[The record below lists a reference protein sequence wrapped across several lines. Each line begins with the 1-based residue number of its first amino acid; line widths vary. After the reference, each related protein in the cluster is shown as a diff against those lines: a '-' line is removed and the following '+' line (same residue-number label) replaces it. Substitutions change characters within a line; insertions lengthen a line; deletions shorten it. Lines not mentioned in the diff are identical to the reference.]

1 MPYVILPRLLLLS
14 DFTKERFIMSKKYD
28 VLTYRIPIIK
38 PVSTD
43 WKTFGKISGNLI
55 YSAIR
60 LMNEAIRMHYVN
72 IQEKY
77 EYEQEHGRISARD
90 WCIERYNAATFS
102 THINRTLK
110 TREESEDIPGDL
122 VELIARQAVD
132 TFNTNSREVLAN
144 NASLP
149 TFRRDQ
155 PIPVRARS
163 LGITEDYTCF
173 LPFMTR
179 ELAKEYGFKGRRMQ
193 SFEVQLGTQGDA
205 KTILDRIL
213 EGTYKACDSKV
224 QRTKDG
230 KWFLL
235 LTYKQ
240 PRKERNLDVDKIMG
254 IDLGIVKAATIA
266 IAGERKVYEIDG
278 GEIAA
283 FRRRIEGRRNS
294 IRRQLPVASR
304 NRRGHGRK
312 TLLKPLETL
321 SRKVENFKDTVNHR
335 YSRYIVDLA
344 VKRGAGTIQME
355 DLSGINKRSS
365 FLATWSY
372 FDLQEKIRY
381 KAEMEGIKFVKVPPR
396 YTSQRCFHCGVI
408 NEGNR
413 QTQASFECTS
423 CGHRR
428 NADYNAA
435 ENLTLKDIDKIIDEQ
450 LKYQRKATA

>member
-1 MPYVILPRLLLLS
+1 M
-14 DFTKERFIMSKKYD
+14 TKKYD

-43 WKTFGKISGNLI
+43 WKTFGKISGDLI
-55 YSAIR
+55 YNAIR
-60 LMNEAIRMHYVN
+60 IMNVAIRMHYVN

-77 EYEQEHGRISARD
+77 DYERDNGRISSRD
-90 WCIERYNAATFS
+90 WCMERYGVATF
-102 THINRTLK
+102 TTVINRTIK
-110 TREESEDIPGDL
+110 EQEESELIPGDL
-122 VELIARQAVD
+122 VERIARQAID
-132 TFNTNSREVLAN
+132 IFNTNSREVLAN

-149 TFRRDQ
+149 NFRRDQ

-163 LGITEDYTCF
+163 LGLTEDYTIF

-193 SFEVQLGTQGDA
+193 SFEVQLGTKGNA

-213 EGTYKACDSKV
+213 NGTYIACDSKV
-224 QRTKDG
+224 QRTMDG

-240 PRKERNLDVDKIMG
+240 PRKERKIDADKIMG
-254 IDLGIVKAATIA
+254 IDLGIVNAATIA
-266 IAGERKVYEIDG
+266 IAGERKIYEIKG
-278 GEIAA
+278 GEITN
-283 FRRRIEGRRNS
+283 FRRRIEGRRKS
-294 IRRQLPVASR
+294 IQNQLPVSSH

-344 VKRGAGTIQME
+344 VKYGVGTIQIE
-355 DLSGINKRSS
+355 DLTGISKRDS

-372 FDLQEKIRY
+372 FDLQTKIEY
-381 KAEMEGIKFVKVPPR
+381 KAKMEGIEVVKVNPR
-396 YTSQRCFHCGVI
+396 YTSQRCFKCGVI
-408 NEGNR
+408 DEDSR
-413 QTQASFECTS
+413 QSQASFECST
-423 CGHRR
+423 CGHKR

-435 ENLTLKDIDKIIDEQ
+435 ENLTIKDIDEIIDEQ
-450 LKYQRKATA
+450 LKYQRKASA